1 MHLCICTKCCTAWN
15 EGSTTLILLSF
26 LHHYHQIQI
35 CVFVPW
41 FRNDTQW
48 MFFAL
53 LFRAFRYV
61 SSCIEKVCSTKIT
74 DLFFCMEQEGLWCI
88 LLSSSIPLYVVN
100 QCWTYSVVVLVLGGV
115 RHSKKM
121 LLPDCYQVP
130 RVLVHSITS
139 KGKKVEKNCCI
150 GSLTVPLLCYVPY
163 ALCIHK

>member
-1 MHLCICTKCCTAWN
+1 MFACLSYKCTCAYVQN
-15 EGSTTLILLSF
+15 VVQHGMRVVLLLSSSLF
-26 LHHYHQIQI
+26 CITTIKSKYVCL
-35 CVFVPW
+35 CPDFAMT
-41 FRNDTQW
+41 RNEC
-48 MFFAL
+48 FFAL

-74 DLFFCMEQEGLWCI
+74 DLFCY
-88 LLSSSIPLYVVN
+88 SSVVN